1 MRMARGFILIV
12 IALVVLG
19 LATFAIPVPVW
30 RTGELQAPPLPVIE
44 SGPAVGLPE
53 RVWIDTDAACG
64 NGRATDPDDCF
75 ALLVLTQ
82 APGLEIVGVSTVF
95 GNAPLDVTDRTTR
108 DLMAA
113 IGRTGDR
120 VPPVY
125 RGLAGPVTGTHDGAP
140 DPAAPDPARAA
151 LRDALA
157 HGPLTLVALGPL
169 TNVAAALEGRPD
181 LLPNVGHLVAVM
193 GRRPGH
199 LFHPAEATGGGIL
212 FGHGPVFR
220 DFNFDMDR
228 AAATAVARM
237 RIPTTLVPYD
247 AARNL
252 SLTGPDLAAM
262 ERGGGAA
269 AWIAARA
276 RGWLD
281 YWARDVGRDGFY
293 PFDLLAAAY
302 VIEPE
307 LFDCAEAST
316 WIGRDDRL
324 WNVWFH
330 DPPALLVGR
339 RDDTPADVQA
349 SAPAFYCP
357 RIAPRLH
364 GWLIKRLVS
373 ADTP

>member
-1 MRMARGFILIV
+1 
-12 IALVVLG
+12 
-19 LATFAIPVPVW
+19 
-30 RTGELQAPPLPVIE
+30 
-44 SGPAVGLPE
+44 
-53 RVWIDTDAACG
+53 
-64 NGRATDPDDCF
+64 
-75 ALLVLTQ
+75 
-82 APGLEIVGVSTVF
+82 
-95 GNAPLDVTDRTTR
+95 
-108 DLMAA
+108 
-113 IGRTGDR
+113 
-120 VPPVY
+120 
-125 RGLAGPVTGTHDGAP
+125 
-140 DPAAPDPARAA
+140 
-151 LRDALA
+151 
-157 HGPLTLVALGPL
+157 
-169 TNVAAALEGRPD
+169 VAAALEGRPD
-181 LLPNVGHLVAVM
+181 LLSNVGHLVAVM

-199 LFHPAEATGGGIL
+199 LFHPAEAKGGGIL

-237 RIPTTLVPYD
+237 RIPTTFVPYD

-281 YWARDVGRDGFY
+281 YWAREVGRDGFY

-302 VIEPE
+302 VIEPA

-339 RDDTPADVQA
+339 QDDTPADVQA
-349 SAPAFYCP
+349 SAPALYCP

-364 GWLIKRLVS
+364 DWLMRRFVS
-373 ADTP
+373 TDTP

>member
-1 MRMARGFILIV
+1 MRMARGFILIL
-12 IALVVLG
+12 IALVIFG
-19 LATFAIPVPVW
+19 LATFAIPLPVW
-30 RTGELQAPPLPVIE
+30 RTGELQVPPLPVIE
-44 SGPAVGLPE
+44 GGPAVRLPE

-64 NGRATDPDDCF
+64 HGRATDPDDCF
-75 ALLVLTQ
+75 ALLALIR

-108 DLMAA
+108 DLMAVVE
-113 IGRTGDR
+113 RTGNR

-125 RGLAGPVTGTHDGAP
+125 RGSAGPVTEAHGGAP

-157 HGPLTLVALGPL
+157 RGPLTMAALGPV
-169 TNVAAALEGRPD
+169 TNVAVALEGRPD
-181 LLPNVGHLVAVM
+181 LLPNVGRLVAVM

-199 LFHPAEATGGGIL
+199 LFHPAEASGGGIL

-228 AAATAVARM
+228 AAATAVVKM
-237 RIPTTLVPYD
+237 RPPMTFVPYD
-247 AARNL
+247 VARNL

-262 ERGGGAA
+262 ERGGGTA

-281 YWARDVGRDGFY
+281 FWARDVGRDGFY

-302 VIEPE
+302 VIEPG
-307 LFDCAEAST
+307 LFDCAEAGT

-339 RDDTPADVQA
+339 RDDTPDDVQA
-349 SAPAFYCP
+349 SAPALYCP

-364 GWLIKRLVS
+364 DWLMRRLTS